1 MALDAASNGN
11 YNTRSPAQATK
22 LIENLASSNSTK
34 VADFE
39 RKKLAQNMDGVQLAE
54 VKAKLDSV
62 HNLLVSKKTVKFAA
76 EVEAVEP
83 GADEE
88 EGVNYVSG
96 AGYLGQKFGNT
107 HGNRHDNGYGQKG
120 NISFVRTY
128 GHSSYQS
135 PPPPSADTE
144 MKSMLEQILAG
155 QQNMTVDFNGKMDA
169 LYTDLNG
176 KIEALSTFTNKLD
189 VKVAQTTGTVK
200 KREGCNAIL
209 IRDGD
214 DVWEEETSDDD
225 ETALA
230 QQVSLDTISRC
241 RSTPTSVLKN
251 LVPDGPIPTEI
262 DTKPKVPFP
271 KPRKSKQ
278 EIEES
283 RCKAMMEKVINE
295 IHLDH
300 ADRDSPMLKQ
310 CVKRMVQNEVS
321 PEEGALLARDMGAI
335 FLKQTPQSKKEKKK
349 KKVFVSEKVS
359 AMIQSKIPEKL
370 SDPGSF
376 VLDCS
381 IFTERFPHS
390 LCDLGSGINLIPYSV
405 AVRLGLT
412 DFKPTR
418 ISLILADRSKRIPE
432 GLLENVL
439 IRIGECIIP
448 TDFVVLK
455 YSEEPQDPIIL
466 GISFLATAGALI
478 DVQKGKIG
486 LHVGDLVMNF
496 DMDKL
501 RRAPTIDG
509 QTFSLEEAMD
519 DVAVIEYSEDITARD
534 QSEGLATAKLLE
546 DDVFVLEMRIA
557 ETNCRKSAET
567 QASGSV
573 SSDTTMVSIDTPRHD
588 SPNLPKMD
596 GFRVD
601 LTTAILSPVLNRE
614 ASLPIPRLC
623 PAAVPRVLGRSP
635 TPNAYKPPWMM
646 RHYSR
651 RHLVPLSDQPDA

>member
-1 MALDAASNGN
+1 
-11 YNTRSPAQATK
+11 
-22 LIENLASSNSTK
+22 
-34 VADFE
+34 
-39 RKKLAQNMDGVQLAE
+39 
-54 VKAKLDSV
+54 
-62 HNLLVSKKTVKFAA
+62 
-76 EVEAVEP
+76 
-83 GADEE
+83 
-88 EGVNYVSG
+88 
-96 AGYLGQKFGNT
+96 
-107 HGNRHDNGYGQKG
+107 
-120 NISFVRTY
+120 
-128 GHSSYQS
+128 
-135 PPPPSADTE
+135 
-144 MKSMLEQILAG
+144 
-155 QQNMTVDFNGKMDA
+155 
-169 LYTDLNG
+169 
-176 KIEALSTFTNKLD
+176 
-189 VKVAQTTGTVK
+189 
-200 KREGCNAIL
+200 
-209 IRDGD
+209 
-214 DVWEEETSDDD
+214 
-225 ETALA
+225 
-230 QQVSLDTISRC
+230 
-241 RSTPTSVLKN
+241 
-251 LVPDGPIPTEI
+251 
-262 DTKPKVPFP
+262 
-271 KPRKSKQ
+271 
-278 EIEES
+278 
-283 RCKAMMEKVINE
+283 MEKVINE

-300 ADRDSPMLKQ
+300 ADRDSPMLKR
-310 CVKRMVQNEVS
+310 CVKRMVLNDVS

-335 FLKQTPQSKKEKKK
+335 FLKQTLQSKKEKKKK

-370 SDPGSF
+370 PDLGSF

-432 GLLENVL
+432 GLLEDVL

-455 YSEEPQDPIIL
+455 YSEEPQDPLIL
-466 GISFLATAGALI
+466 GRSFLATAGALI
-478 DVQKGKIG
+478 DVQKGTIG

-567 QASGSV
+567 QT
-573 SSDTTMVSIDTPRHD
+573 SSSVSIDTPRHD

-601 LTTAILSPVLNRE
+601 LTTASLSPVLNRK
-614 ASLPIPRLC
+614 ASPPILQRPREKQRYATSLPKSSHMINKTFKGTKTVLQLTKPRDYRRALVGSFDDVAGRRGVPPIPRLC